1 MRSKNPTAFTANP
14 DIERTGAMRPDY
26 ASGVPASAIL
36 NASGL
41 VMDYGAANV
50 RAAADHGTAG
60 TGPASVHT
68 LALNHVDFTLREGE
82 SVAVMGPSGSG
93 KSTLLHALAGII
105 RPTAGTVTF
114 RGANL
119 TAMPDAARTKL
130 RRSAFGFVF
139 QSGQLLPELPAVENI
154 ALPMMLGGVD
164 YRRATDAAIL
174 WLERLGLRALAGQ
187 RPGEMSGGQMQRVAI
202 ARALAMEPKIML
214 FDEPTSALDPELV
227 GDVLAVMKKLAEDGM
242 TMLVVTHEMGFAREV
257 ADRVVFMYD
266 GVVLEEGTPQEIFT
280 APKHERTR
288 QFLQSVL

>member
-1 MRSKNPTAFTANP
+1 
-14 DIERTGAMRPDY
+14 MRPDY
-26 ASGVPASAIL
+26 ASGTPASAIL

-105 RPTAGTVTF
+105 RPTAGIVTF

-119 TAMPDAARTKL
+119 TVMPDAARTKL

-139 QSGQLLPELPAVENI
+139 QSGQLLPELPAVENLSLI
-154 ALPMMLGGVD
+154 H
-164 YRRATDAAIL
+164 I
-174 WLERLGLRALAGQ
+174 
-187 RPGEMSGGQMQRVAI
+187 
-202 ARALAMEPKIML
+202 
-214 FDEPTSALDPELV
+214 
-227 GDVLAVMKKLAEDGM
+227 
-242 TMLVVTHEMGFAREV
+242 
-257 ADRVVFMYD
+257 
-266 GVVLEEGTPQEIFT
+266 
-280 APKHERTR
+280 
-288 QFLQSVL
+288 